1 MKTLTK
7 FFWPIACVVLLFA
20 CKREPL
26 SWDNRVVAPLFK
38 TKLGLGQIDAKFLT
52 KTPTDSSY
60 KLTYENLV
68 YSYRMANVRA
78 YDTGLTA
85 SFNLKKLKL
94 NDQTIV
100 QKITLGQINPIFK
113 LLNGQTADIPEQN
126 QGNLSP
132 VDIDASAFFE
142 TATLDSGYL
151 DISISN
157 NLPVNVKLVVFELT
171 NAGDNSQ
178 VAYDSFTNIPM
189 NGKVTKRIDLQNKTV
204 TKQLKGSIKRLTTE
218 ASNGPVLIDADKG
231 VDVELTVS
239 RLRPRY
245 AIAAFPSQNV
255 IEQDEGLTVFMGGA
269 EVKYFKAKSGKLKI
283 NLVSTIQEDMTMY
296 FEIPSA
302 KKNGVVLS
310 SIVKLPAAPA
320 GGSSK
325 RFEDFDLTNYIID
338 FRGKN
343 PDVKDTVN
351 TFHQILIVRLDSSG
365 RKVAIGLRD
374 SIRLEY
380 RMESLVP
387 DYAIGYM
394 GQSLTQT
401 GDQKAPFD
409 LFKGLNGDFKFKD
422 FKVSLVVKN
431 GIGADG
437 RVKINSLKGENIFSK
452 NSVAL
457 NATPLANDILI
468 TSPPF
473 VRDAYTVS
481 EVVLDGSNSNIKS
494 FIENLPQML
503 DYNLDME
510 VNPNGNVSL
519 YKDFVFDNSRVDVLL
534 KVEAPANF
542 SVGEFVLRDTQA
554 IDLQTM
560 GDVSRIK
567 SAKME
572 VNVSNTFPIGAKLQ
586 LTLLDAEMGSL
597 TELDIDPSD
606 QVIEPA
612 VTDVNGYPSQPGETF
627 FTLGLGKDKIEA
639 LKKAKFIAIT
649 TTFLGSGQ
657 MQKIYDVS
665 SISVSTVVDFEYE
678 VKMGK

>member
-1 MKTLTK
+1 MQKRTIFGL
-7 FFWPIACVVLLFA
+7 IAGLAVLFQA

-38 TKLGLGQIDAKFLT
+38 TQLGLGQIDTKFLS
-52 KTPTDSSY
+52 KNPSDSSFI
-60 KLTYENLV
+60 LNYENLV

-94 NDQTIV
+94 SDQTIV
-100 QKITLGQINPIFK
+100 QQITLGQINPVFK
-113 LLNGQTADIPEQN
+113 LLNGQTAEIPEQN
-126 QGNLSP
+126 QGNLAP

-142 TATLDSGYL
+142 TATLDSGFL
-151 DISISN
+151 DISIAN

-178 VAYDSFTNIPM
+178 VAYDSFSNIPM
-189 NGKVTKRIDLQNKTV
+189 NGSVTKRIDLKDKTV

-218 ASNGPVLIDADKG
+218 ASNGTVLIDANKG
-231 VDVELTVS
+231 VDLKLTVS
-239 RLRPRY
+239 QLRPRY

-269 EVKYFKAKSGKLKI
+269 EVKYFKAKAGNLKI
-283 NLVSTIQEDMTMY
+283 HLVSTIQEDMTMY

-302 KKNGVVLS
+302 TKNGVVLS
-310 SIVKLPAAPA
+310 SVVKLPAAKP
-320 GGSSK
+320 GGSST
-325 RFEDFDLTNYIID
+325 RDEFFDLTNYLID

-343 PDVKDTVN
+343 PNVKDTVN

-365 RKVAIGLRD
+365 RKVAIGLKD
-374 SIRLEY
+374 SIRLDY
-380 RMESLVP
+380 RMESLIP

-437 RVKINSLKGENIFSK
+437 RVKINSLKGENIFTK
-452 NSVAL
+452 NSLAL
-457 NATPLANDILI
+457 NATPLNNDILI

-473 VRDAYTVS
+473 VRDAYTES
-481 EVVLDGSNSNIKS
+481 EIVLDAGNSNIKQ
-494 FIENLPQML
+494 FMENLPQML

-519 YKDFVFDNSRVDVLL
+519 YKDFVFDNSRVDIFL
-534 KVEAPANF
+534 KVEAPASF
-542 SVGEFVLRDTQA
+542 SMGEFTLRDTQG
-554 IDLQTM
+554 IDLKTM

-567 SAKME
+567 SAKMD
-572 VNVSNTFPIGAKLQ
+572 VRVRNTFPLGAKLQ
-586 LTLLDAEMGSL
+586 MNLLDDQLNYLES
-597 TELDIDPSD
+597 LDIDPKD
-606 QVIEPA
+606 QIIEA
-612 VTDVNGYPSQPGETF
+612 CEVDAKGYPLDAVETV
-627 FTLGLGKDKIEA
+627 FTLGLGKEKMAA
-639 LKKAKFIAIT
+639 LKSAKFIAIT
-649 TTFLGSGQ
+649 TTLVGSGQ